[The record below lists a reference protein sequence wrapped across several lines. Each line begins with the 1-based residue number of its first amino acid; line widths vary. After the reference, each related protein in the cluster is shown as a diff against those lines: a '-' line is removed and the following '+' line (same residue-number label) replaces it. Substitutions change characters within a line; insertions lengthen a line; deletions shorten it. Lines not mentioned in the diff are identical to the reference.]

1 MTQAQALEPVAI
13 GHGEGD
19 ARWWLGTLAEIKITA
34 GQTGGLLSVV
44 EMTNPP
50 HFEGPLH
57 VHHREDETFWILDG
71 DATIEVGDRVIQASA
86 GDVVFGPRDIPHRYS
101 VGPNGCRMLFIFTPG
116 GLEEAIVAMSEPAAE
131 RTVPPPAQEPP
142 DFERL
147 LPIIEKAGAEIL
159 G

>member
-19 ARWWLGTLAEIKITA
+19 ARWWLGTLAEIKITGA
-34 GQTGGLLSVV
+34 QTGGLLSVV

-71 DATIEVGDRVIQASA
+71 EATIEVGDRVIQGGA

-116 GLEEAIVAMSEPAAE
+116 GLEEAIVEMSDPAAE

-147 LPIIEKAGAEIL
+147 LPIIEKAGGEIL